1 VSNLIVQR
9 QSLKFRARTYTAFV
23 FTPRAPIADWLMDL
37 DATLERS
44 KSFFTGHAVA
54 LDLSA
59 VRLSPNGI
67 AHLVASLEERNI
79 RVLGIEGV
87 EPNEVVGLPPTGL
100 PPILRGGRGTQDLDL
115 PEPEPA
121 PAPAAEAAPRLR
133 EQPSSLLIEEPVR
146 SGQSVAFVEG
156 DVTVLGSVGSGA
168 EIIAGGSI
176 HIYGTLRGQAMAG
189 VTGNRRARI
198 FCHRFE
204 AELLAIGSYYK
215 TADEIEDGMRSG
227 PIQAWLDGNTLKIS
241 AMN

>member
-1 VSNLIVQR
+1 MSNLIVQR

-23 FTPRAPIADWLMDL
+23 FAPRAPIADWLMDL

-59 VRLSPNGI
+59 VQLSPHGI

-87 EPNEVVGLPPTGL
+87 EASEVAGL
-100 PPILRGGRGTQDLDL
+100 PPILRGGRGTQDVDL
-115 PEPEPA
+115 REPE
-121 PAPAAEAAPRLR
+121 PAPAAEAAPRGR
-133 EQPSSLLIEEPVR
+133 EQPASLMIEEPVR

-156 DVTVLGSVGSGA
+156 DVTILGSVGSGA

-215 TADEIEDGMRSG
+215 TADEIDDSMRSG
-227 PIQAWLDGNTLKIS
+227 PIQVWLDGNTLKIS

>member
-1 VSNLIVQR
+1 MSNLVIQR

-23 FTPRAPIADWLMDL
+23 FAPRAPIADWLLDL

-44 KSFFTGHAVA
+44 KSFFAGHAVA

-67 AHLVASLEERNI
+67 AHLVASLQERNI
-79 RVLGIEGV
+79 RVLGIEGA
-87 EPNEVVGLPPTGL
+87 ESIDTAAGLPPV
-100 PPILRGGRGTQDLDL
+100 LRGGRGTQDLDL
-115 PEPEPA
+115 REPEA
-121 PAPAAEAAPRLR
+121 APAAAAAPPRA

-146 SGQSVAFVEG
+146 SGQSVAFVDG

-198 FCHRFE
+198 FCHRFD

-215 TADEIEDGMRSG
+215 TADEIEDAVRSG

-241 AMN
+241 AMS

>member
-1 VSNLIVQR
+1 VVSNLIVQR

-23 FTPRAPIADWLMDL
+23 FTPQAPIADWLMDL

-44 KSFFTGHAVA
+44 KSFFSGHAVA

-67 AHLVASLEERNI
+67 AHLVASLEERHI

-87 EPNEVVGLPPTGL
+87 EPNEAAGL
-100 PPILRGGRGTQDLDL
+100 PPILRGGRGTQDLDVR
-115 PEPEPA
+115 EPEPA
-121 PAPAAEAAPRLR
+121 PAAESAPAAR
-133 EQPSSLLIEEPVR
+133 EQPSSLLIDEPVR

-156 DVTVLGSVGSGA
+156 DITILGSVSSGA

-215 TADEIEDGMRSG
+215 TADEIDDSVRSG

>member
-1 VSNLIVQR
+1 MSNLVVQR
-9 QSLKFRARTYTAFV
+9 QSLKFRARSYTAFV
-23 FTPRAPIADWLMDL
+23 FTPRAPIADWLIDL

-59 VRLSPNGI
+59 VSLSPNGI

-87 EPNEVVGLPPTGL
+87 EPIEAAGL

-115 PEPEPA
+115 REPEPA
-121 PAPAAEAAPRLR
+121 PADETAPRGR
-133 EQPSSLLIEEPVR
+133 EQPASLLIEEPVR

-215 TADEIEDGMRSG
+215 IADEIDDRVRSG

>member
-1 VSNLIVQR
+1 VVSDLIIQR

-44 KSFFTGHAVA
+44 KSFFSGHAVA

-79 RVLGIEGV
+79 RVLGIEAV
-87 EPNEVVGLPPTGL
+87 EPIEAAGL

-115 PEPEPA
+115 PQPEPA
-121 PAPAAEAAPRLR
+121 PATEGAPRGR
-133 EQPSSLLIEEPVR
+133 EQPASLLVEEPVR

-215 TADEIEDGMRSG
+215 TADEIDDSVRSG

>member
-1 VSNLIVQR
+1 MSNLVVQR

-23 FTPRAPIADWLMDL
+23 FTPRAPIADWLIDL

-59 VRLSPNGI
+59 VSLSPNGI

-87 EPNEVVGLPPTGL
+87 EPIEAAGL

-115 PEPEPA
+115 REPEPA
-121 PAPAAEAAPRLR
+121 PAAETAPRGH
-133 EQPSSLLIEEPVR
+133 EQPASLLIEEPVR

-156 DVTVLGSVGSGA
+156 DITVLGSVASGA

-215 TADEIEDGMRSG
+215 IADEIDDSVRSG

>member
-1 VSNLIVQR
+1 VVSNLIVQR
-9 QSLKFRARTYTAFV
+9 QSLKFRARSYTAFV
-23 FTPRAPIADWLMDL
+23 FAPRAPIADWLMDL

-44 KSFFTGHAVA
+44 KSFFSGHAVA

-67 AHLVASLEERNI
+67 AHLVASLEERHI
-79 RVLGIEGV
+79 RVLGIEGI
-87 EPNEVVGLPPTGL
+87 EPNEAAGL
-100 PPILRGGRGTQDLDL
+100 PPILRGGHGTQNLDVR
-115 PEPEPA
+115 EPEPV
-121 PAPAAEAAPRLR
+121 PAPESAPSAR

-156 DVTVLGSVGSGA
+156 DITVLGSVASGA

-215 TADEIEDGMRSG
+215 TADEIDDSMRSG
-227 PIQAWLDGNTLKIS
+227 PIQAWLDGSTLKIS

>member
-1 VSNLIVQR
+1 VSNLIAPR

-44 KSFFTGHAVA
+44 TSFFTGHAVA

-59 VRLSPNGI
+59 VRLSPNGV

-87 EPNEVVGLPPTGL
+87 EPLEGAGL

-115 PEPEPA
+115 PEPESPPA
-121 PAPAAEAAPRLR
+121 PAPDNAPRGR
-133 EQPSSLLIEEPVR
+133 EQPASLLIEEPVR

-156 DVTVLGSVGSGA
+156 DVTILGSVGSGA

-215 TADEIEDGMRSG
+215 TADEIDDSMRSG

>member
-1 VSNLIVQR
+1 VSNLIAPR

-44 KSFFTGHAVA
+44 TSFFTGHAVA

-59 VRLSPNGI
+59 VRLSPNGV

-87 EPNEVVGLPPTGL
+87 EPLEGAGL

-115 PEPEPA
+115 PEPESPPA
-121 PAPAAEAAPRLR
+121 PAPDNAPRGR
-133 EQPSSLLIEEPVR
+133 EQPASLLIEEPVR

-156 DVTVLGSVGSGA
+156 DVTILGSVGSGA

-215 TADEIEDGMRSG
+215 TADEIDDSVRSG